1 MNHKLNCNDK
11 CLVYLLTCNVCLKHM
26 FDKQSRNL
34 GIDGTITKAMVVNI
48 KSMTHVCRNIFL
60 SIFMRRDTIVR
71 WEMSLLHWFT
81 KLTHQALY
89 REKTIGEVLW
99 RQWRHGDWTLKTLSK
114 IAFCVILAPGFK
126 RIVISTRFTQTIL
139 VPIIIISTFITII
152 AVAVIIGV
160 GVGVGVCVCVCL
172 CVCVYVHPPWRLHLS
187 GTAGTAR
194 EQINDVVL
202 KTLDSSAG
210 SLHFYFGMQNIT
222 FQLVA
227 LSCSYTRSGHSHYL
241 TSVRLVF
248 RT

>member
-160 GVGVGVCVCVCL
+160 GVGVGVCVCVCVFV
-172 CVCVYVHPPWRLHLS
+172 CVCLRPSTMKASSVWNSWDCQGTDQRCCVEGIGFLCRFPSSLRWNAAHNLSTSRFTLFVH
-187 GTAGTAR
+187 
-194 EQINDVVL
+194 
-202 KTLDSSAG
+202 
-210 SLHFYFGMQNIT
+210 
-222 FQLVA
+222 
-227 LSCSYTRSGHSHYL
+227 
-241 TSVRLVF
+241 
-248 RT
+248 

>member
-160 GVGVGVCVCVCL
+160 GVCVCVCVCVFV
-172 CVCVYVHPPWRLHLS
+172 CVCLRPSTMKASSVWNSWDCQGTDQRCCVEGIGFLCRFPSSLRWNAARNLSTSRFTLFVH
-187 GTAGTAR
+187 
-194 EQINDVVL
+194 
-202 KTLDSSAG
+202 
-210 SLHFYFGMQNIT
+210 
-222 FQLVA
+222 
-227 LSCSYTRSGHSHYL
+227 
-241 TSVRLVF
+241 
-248 RT
+248 